1 MNTFETVR
9 GVRFLEIVPDRMDEI
24 AKELKKNNEIL
35 SKRNSILEEQN
46 SLLKELYRMKTE
58 IPEAPKAL
66 KAAE

>member
-35 SKRNSILEEQN
+35 SKRISILEEQN

>member
-1 MNTFETVR
+1 MNPFETVR
-9 GVRFLEIVPDRMDEI
+9 GVRFLDIIPEKMAEI

-46 SLLKELYRMKTE
+46 SLLKELYRMKAE

>member
-24 AKELKKNNEIL
+24 AKKLKKNNEIL

-58 IPEAPKAL
+58 IPEVPKAL
-66 KAAE
+66 KSAE

>member
-35 SKRNSILEEQN
+35 SKRTVSWR
-46 SLLKELYRMKTE
+46 SRT
-58 IPEAPKAL
+58 AC
-66 KAAE
+66 

>member
-1 MNTFETVR
+1 MNPFETVR
-9 GVRFLEIVPDRMDEI
+9 GVRFMDIIPEKMAEI